1 MSLPTVTSLSRLS
14 HLLFVLVV
22 LMCAGFISWAYYGEL
37 DIVSVADG
45 QVIPSGKIRH
55 IQHYEG
61 GIIQQINV
69 REGDEVTAGQPLID
83 LEQIRSGASLE
94 EIQLRINA
102 LTIDIIRYTAII
114 NDQAQLTFSPDIEQ
128 FHPGLVKEAK
138 NLFQPT
144 MTVCKARLK
153 NSTIS
158 WTKKNSE

>member
-1 MSLPTVTSLSRLS
+1 MSLPTVTSLNRLS
-14 HLLFVLVV
+14 HLLFFLVV

-69 REGDEVTAGQPLID
+69 REGDEVTAGQPLIE

-128 FHPGLVKEAK
+128 SHPGLVKEAK
-138 NLFQPT
+138 NLFSAHNDSVQS
-144 MTVCKARLK
+144 K
-153 NSTIS
+153 
-158 WTKKNSE
+158 